1 MIGQYNYALLL
12 THRYLPAATPHHDNG
27 LHSLAVDNDWAVL
40 GLRVLVHH
48 LKKSAWH
55 EEYEEYEAHAAADLA
70 HPPPE
75 LEQRVAEGVRV
86 AGPLGVVEL
95 DHLPLLPVLPQPDSS
110 DQGQGED

>member
-1 MIGQYNYALLL
+1 M
-12 THRYLPAATPHHDNG
+12 
-27 LHSLAVDNDWAVL
+27 DNDGAVL

-95 DHLPLLPVLPQPDSS
+95 DHLPLLPVLPQPDRSAGAGGGLDTTCLKHVKIKKIKS
-110 DQGQGED
+110 VIDSPVPLTGMLIT